1 MRDVAPGKP
10 ARLPFKATIPGRF
23 EVELEDRGVQIADI
37 TVTRRDA
44 ARPRDRRRPR
54 PPDPRGLLLRRRGRR
69 PRRLVRPPLLS
80 SGAGRCSRRTRT
92 AGRSRTR
99 SRPSC
104 SRAPS
109 AILLGAFSVG
119 LLVLTL
125 ATALF
130 GTTVELLNF
139 APTFVY
145 VIFWL
150 GIPLLSILFGNVW
163 SVLSPWR
170 AIADAAVWLLE
181 LGGREARPV
190 LEWTGRMGRYPAA
203 VALFS
208 FVALELA
215 HPRPAYPRTLGIA
228 VALYTYWALAG
239 MAVYGRDAWTR
250 FGEGFAV
257 AFSLLARIAPFA
269 VRDGSVVVRWPFTG
283 LAGAERIAGTLFF
296 VAVLLGSTSFDGFSR
311 SSTWQDL
318 VAELRVEL
326 AGSSQRTVDLATT
339 FLNLGGLAFFVAA
352 ILATYLAA
360 VAAAERLGRHRSL
373 ARPGLRAPAR
383 PDRRRLSDRALLH
396 ALPDPGAVHRH
407 ADLRPVR
414 EGAGTSSGRPTSR
427 RTSRSSR
434 RRRPGTCRSRRSS
447 SGMSPASRSRTIGR
461 WRVPGATDRARGAA
475 PDARAD
481 GPLHARRDV
490 AAYAWLV
497 GTEASPARSSRRR
510 SRSRSSACSCGRGTV
525 SDDGATNPA

>member
-1 MRDVAPGKP
+1 MSLLAHGIGVVRDLPIP
-10 ARLPFKATIPGRF
+10 AVYFFVGAAVVL
-23 EVELEDRGVQIADI
+23 GVSFILLFYLW
-37 TVTRRDA
+37 
-44 ARPRDRRRPR
+44 RRPLLEAHADGR
-54 PPDPRGLLLRRRGRR
+54 LLPRAISTVALSRV
-69 PRRLVRPPLLS
+69 VRVV
-80 SGAGRCSRRTRT
+80 
-92 AGRSRTR
+92 
-99 SRPSC
+99 
-104 SRAPS
+104 
-109 AILLGAFSVG
+109 LGAFSAG

-170 AIADAAVWLLE
+170 AFADFAVWILE

-228 VALYTYWALAG
+228 TALYTYWALAG

-269 VRDGSVVVRWPFTG
+269 VRDGRVVLRWPFTG
-283 LAGAERIAGTLFF
+283 LAGADRTPGTLVF

-311 SSTWQDL
+311 SSTWVDL
-318 VAELRVEL
+318 VAELRAEL

-339 FLNLGGLAFFVAA
+339 FLNVGGLTFFVAA

-360 VAAAERLGRHRSL
+360 VAAAEWLGKVDRSL
-373 ARPGLRAPAR
+373 IADFVLPLVPIAAAYLIAHYFTLFLIQGQFIVTLISDPFGRGWDLFGTADFAPNLAIVSPETTWYVQVAALVVGHVAGLAIAHDRAVVVFEG
-383 PDRRRLSDRALLH
+383 RRRALE
-396 ALPDPGAVHRH
+396 AQLPMLGLMV
-407 ADLRPVR
+407 LYTL
-414 EGAGTSSGRPTSR
+414 G
-427 RTSRSSR
+427 
-434 RRRPGTCRSRRSS
+434 
-447 SGMSPASRSRTIGR
+447 GMWLLT
-461 WRVPGATDRARGAA
+461 RG
-475 PDARAD
+475 
-481 GPLHARRDV
+481 
-490 AAYAWLV
+490 
-497 GTEASPARSSRRR
+497 
-510 SRSRSSACSCGRGTV
+510 
-525 SDDGATNPA
+525 